1 MGHIRRQLGPKFWG
15 WDKHWGGPWG
25 WLEELGL
32 GLGLTMGLGFLF
44 PFWGNGEQG
53 MLCLPG
59 DVLAVG
65 DIRCHLRPLFLL
77 NPPLWGT
84 KFLFFLILLCC
95 WVPWAW
101 RDPVVCLGVPLSPL
115 GGFTVPH

>member
-1 MGHIRRQLGPKFWG
+1 MGLGQAL
-15 WDKHWGGPWG
+15 GGPWG

-84 KFLFFLILLCC
+84 KFLFF
-95 WVPWAW
+95 
-101 RDPVVCLGVPLSPL
+101 
-115 GGFTVPH
+115 